1 MNNTTRDRTKEGLDP
16 DNPGVEVV
24 PPPETPV
31 PDDSAHIPG
40 GATEM
45 GELER
50 GSNLR
55 WAGRAVLKKHPET
68 TREIAASFSGDPAG
82 ERRANATPLPG
93 RR

>member
-1 MNNTTRDRTKEGLDP
+1 MSNTIRDRTKEGLDP

-40 GATEM
+40 GATEL

-50 GSNLR
+50 ALEPPMGGK
-55 WAGRAVLKKHPET
+55 GRSEKAP
-68 TREIAASFSGDPAG
+68 
-82 ERRANATPLPG
+82 
-93 RR
+93 

>member
-45 GELER
+45 GELEHR
-50 GSNLR
+50 TRTSD
-55 WAGRAVLKKHPET
+55 GREGP
-68 TREIAASFSGDPAG
+68 F
-82 ERRANATPLPG
+82 
-93 RR
+93 